1 MIGDFQR
8 GSLHLV
14 AHLLDSEPG
23 VQRWRHLLRIF
34 FGSKAA
40 ATPPLAEADALYGA
54 ALEAYERKDLG
65 AAIPLF
71 DRVIALQP
79 DHAGAYYKRGN
90 SLKDLGQFPAA
101 LASYDHAVRLK
112 PDFAYAWCNRG
123 VVQQA
128 LALNDAALA
137 SYDHAIAL
145 EPGDA
150 LAHSNRAL
158 LLQGM
163 SRWESAL
170 ASHDRALALDPKLFQ
185 VWFHRGNVL
194 GQLQRPAEALLSY
207 EKAVKCKPDYAEA
220 HYNRAVL
227 LERCGRHREALSSY
241 DAAVAIFPGFH
252 QAHFNRAGLLKRLTE
267 HDAALAGYDRAIA
280 AKPDY
285 AEAFSNRG
293 VLLQER
299 GRLEEALASYERAI
313 AIRGDYA
320 EAYFNRGTLLRT
332 NEQFEAALA
341 SFDRALAIK
350 PDYAAAYCDR
360 AWVLLEVGRLQAAL
374 VDYDR
379 ATALQPD
386 FAEANFNRSQAQL
399 LHGDY
404 KEGWRGYEWRWK
416 NADRL
421 KAEVRTFDR
430 PLWLGEHE
438 IAGKTLLVY
447 CEQGLGDTLQFCRF
461 TKPVAELGA
470 KVVLEVQLPLV
481 RLLEKLD
488 GVSRTIPEGSVAPP
502 FDYHCPLLS
511 LPLAL
516 NITLDNL
523 PAPAAYLHSDAAKVA
538 KWQTRLGP
546 RHRPRIGLAWSGNPN
561 NGRDRN
567 RSVRLADLVEHL
579 PGEFQYI
586 CLQKELRPADRVILD
601 ATPDLLN
608 FSADLH
614 DFSDTAAL
622 CDCVDLVISVCTSIA
637 HLGAGLGKHTWV
649 LLHFNADWRW
659 LKGRDD
665 SPWYP
670 TAKLYRQP
678 TRGDWPAVFA
688 RVGAD
693 LRRLFGDR
701 LEKT

>member
-1 MIGDFQR
+1 M
-8 GSLHLV
+8 
-14 AHLLDSEPG
+14 
-23 VQRWRHLLRIF
+23 RIF
-34 FGSKAA
+34 FGSKPA
-40 ATPPLAEADALYGA
+40 ATPPLAEVDVLYA
-54 ALEAYERKDLG
+54 EALEAYQCGDLG
-65 AAIPLF
+65 AAIRLF
-71 DRVIALQP
+71 DRIIALQP
-79 DHAGAYYKRGN
+79 GHADAYYKRGN
-90 SLKDLGQFPAA
+90 SLKDLGQLAAA
-101 LASYDHAVRLK
+101 LASYDQAVRLK

-123 VVQQA
+123 VVQQS
-128 LALNDAALA
+128 LALNEAALA
-137 SYDHAIAL
+137 SYDRAIAL

-150 LAHSNRAL
+150 LAHCNRAL

-194 GQLQRPAEALLSY
+194 GQIQRAAEALASY
-207 EKAVKCKPDYAEA
+207 ENAVKLKPDYAEA

-227 LERCGRHREALSSY
+227 LERCGRQREALSSY
-241 DAAVAIFPGFH
+241 DQAVAIFPGFH
-252 QAHFNRAGLLKRLTE
+252 EAHFNRAGLLKRLTE
-267 HDAALAGYDRAIA
+267 HDAALAGYDRAIV

-293 VLLQER
+293 VLLQEL
-299 GRLEEALASYERAI
+299 GQLDEALASYERAI

-332 NEQFEAALA
+332 SQQFEAALA

-350 PDYAAAYCDR
+350 PDYAAAYCER
-360 AWVLLEVGRLQAAL
+360 AGVLLEVGRLPAAL
-374 VDYDR
+374 ADYER

-386 FAEANFNRSQAQL
+386 FAEANYNRSQAQL
-399 LHGDY
+399 LDGDY

-416 NADRL
+416 NAERL
-421 KAEVRTFDR
+421 KAEVRLFDR
-430 PLWLGEHE
+430 PLWLGEE
-438 IAGKTLLVY
+438 ALVGKTLLLY

-461 TKPVAELGA
+461 TKAVAELGA
-470 KVVLEVQLPLV
+470 NVILEVQPALV
-481 RLLEKLD
+481 SLLEKLE
-488 GVSRTIPEGSVAPP
+488 GVSRTIPEGSALPP

-523 PAPAAYLHSDAAKVA
+523 PAPKAYLHSEAAQLA

-546 RHRPRIGLAWSGNPN
+546 RRRPRIGLAWSGNPN

-567 RSVRLADLVEHL
+567 RSVRLGDLIEHL

-586 CLQKELRPADRVILD
+586 SLQTELRPADRVVLD
-601 ATPDLLN
+601 ATPELLN

-637 HLGAGLGKHTWV
+637 HLGAGLGKNTWV

-659 LKGRDD
+659 LTGRDD

-678 TRGDWPAVFA
+678 SMGDWQAVFA

-693 LRRLFGDR
+693 LRLLFGDGAA
-701 LEKT
+701 KTEDRG